1 MNKQE
6 FLGQL
11 KKGLSGLPKDDI
23 EDRLS
28 FYSDMIDDRIE
39 DGKTEEE
46 AINEIGSMDDIVSQI
61 IADIPLTKL
70 VKEKI
75 KPRKRLKAWEIVL
88 ILLGSPIWLS
98 LLVAFFSVILALYLT
113 FWTVIISLWVVFIS
127 LVACSLAGVIAGA
140 VFSITG
146 MLPTGPFL
154 IGAGLI
160 CAGLSIFMF
169 FGCMASSKGILNLT
183 RKFALAVKNSFINKE
198 EK

>member
-154 IGAGLI
+154 ICAGLI

-169 FGCMASSKGILNLT
+169 FGCLASSKGILKLT